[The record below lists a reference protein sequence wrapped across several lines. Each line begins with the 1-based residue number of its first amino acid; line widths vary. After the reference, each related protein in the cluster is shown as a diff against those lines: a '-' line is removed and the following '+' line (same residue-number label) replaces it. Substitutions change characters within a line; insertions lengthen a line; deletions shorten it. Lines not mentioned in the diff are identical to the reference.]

1 MKKLALVS
9 LMGLVLVGCGGGSGS
24 DSDSGVSVKPTSLQ
38 GTIDSVS
45 GDSIVVNGYSYQ
57 VTSVTYNNE
66 TLVETKLQ
74 PNMTVEISPA
84 SSAARSTSS
93 GVIVNIEPTMV
104 GEITEIS
111 EDRKSFKVNGVHLTI
126 SSSIK
131 HEIEN
136 DDWVIISSLPSMD
149 ENGPTYKVLSV
160 VKLDDLDI
168 PTENEVEVEGLI
180 SNLNKDDHTFKIGP
194 SLTVSYSNLATI
206 NLEEGLWVEVE
217 GYYDNSS
224 ITATE
229 IEIEDY
235 QSAENGAEIEGV
247 ITWVS
252 DDKSAFKLN
261 YSGSFVVTPQTRY
274 EDGNQQ
280 DIALGKEVE
289 VTSRIQGSHRVVTEI
304 EFESNSHESWVDY
317 DFEGEVSESSKSNF
331 VIFDETRQ
339 KYFTIYSNKNTE
351 FESFSYPQSHEN
363 LEDLER
369 KRVEVEAIMV
379 NNEYIAT
386 EIELDTQDD

>member
-84 SSAARSTSS
+84 NSVARSTSG
-93 GVIVNIEPTMV
+93 GVIVNVEPTMV
-104 GEITEIS
+104 GQIS
-111 EDRKSFKVNGVHLTI
+111 DIDGTTFKVNGVELNFSGLHADI
-126 SSSIK
+126 QAG
-131 HEIEN
+131 
-136 DDWVIISSLPSMD
+136 DWVMVSSLPSMN

-180 SNLNKDDHTFKIGP
+180 SNLNKDNHTFKIGP
-194 SLTVSYSNLATI
+194 SLTVDYSNLATI
-206 NLEEGLWVEVE
+206 RLEEGLWVEVE

-280 DIALGKEVE
+280 DIILGKEVE
-289 VTSRIQGSHRVVTEI
+289 VTSRIQGAHRVATEI
-304 EFESNSHESWVDY
+304 EFESDSNEGWVDY
-317 DFEGEVSESSKSNF
+317 DFEGYVSESSKSNF